1 MATLTVREVQKNYME
16 RKEKSGWKRI
26 QIWKLDEKNKN
37 VQLKIKLGAQLTN
50 QSKNETEL
58 MDELTKY
65 NDEMLKDIVW

>member
-16 RKEKSGWKRI
+16 RKEKAGWKRI

-37 VQLKIKLGAQLTN
+37 VQLKIKFGAQLTN

>member
-1 MATLTVREVQKNYME
+1 MAALTVREVQKNYME

-26 QIWKLDEKNKN
+26 QIWKLDEKNNN

-58 MDELTKY
+58 MDELIKY
-65 NDEMLKDIVW
+65 NNEMLKCHY

>member
-16 RKEKSGWKRI
+16 TKEKSGWKRI

-37 VQLKIKLGAQLTN
+37 LQLKIKSGAQLTS

-58 MDELTKY
+58 MDELIKY
-65 NDEMLKDIVW
+65 NNEMLKCHY